1 MTHTLGI
8 WFVDEDESDFTV
20 STDHGQQIC
29 RVLSADDF
37 PCLEEGTE
45 EHMND
50 EARANARLIAAAPD
64 LLAALRDAAETIDSL
79 DKQGGTLVHPTPR
92 QLIDATNVV
101 IRAAIAKAE
110 GKS

>member
-1 MTHTLGI
+1 MTHTPGPWNLWCSERGEFYVSASGQE
-8 WFVDEDESDFTV
+8 FVICSRNPVDYRGAESV
-20 STDHGQQIC
+20 
-29 RVLSADDF
+29 
-37 PCLEEGTE
+37 
-45 EHMND
+45 
-50 EARANARLIAAAPD
+50 ANAHLIAAAPD